1 MLVVLGEEEHQG
13 LLHGQWTLAKSRP
26 VGGER
31 CEGSRLGSRKKVL
44 NDPITVRCPLNLM
57 RMGGGLC
64 HLQKRAAIYSC
75 SLKSTICSALGHHW
89 WQRLVFLESWIYFIT
104 TCCYW
109 IVRVFTPRRVIFYT
123 ALPPA
128 HRDMYLLCPYTSSR
142 VETTAAQEAAVFR
155 WLESDTDS
163 NSYPV
168 TYKVYNLGMAY
179 YSESIKTGNPHLQT
193 GHNNRTYTHKVAI
206 RIQ

>member
-1 MLVVLGEEEHQG
+1 MVLGEEEHQG

-89 WQRLVFLESWIYFIT
+89 
-104 TCCYW
+104 
-109 IVRVFTPRRVIFYT
+109 
-123 ALPPA
+123 
-128 HRDMYLLCPYTSSR
+128 
-142 VETTAAQEAAVFR
+142 
-155 WLESDTDS
+155 
-163 NSYPV
+163 
-168 TYKVYNLGMAY
+168 
-179 YSESIKTGNPHLQT
+179 
-193 GHNNRTYTHKVAI
+193 
-206 RIQ
+206 